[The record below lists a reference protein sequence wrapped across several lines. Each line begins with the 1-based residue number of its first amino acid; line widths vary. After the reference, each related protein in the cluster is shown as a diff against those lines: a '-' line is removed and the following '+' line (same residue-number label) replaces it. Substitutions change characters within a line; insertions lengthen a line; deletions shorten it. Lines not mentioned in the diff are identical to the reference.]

1 MFKKR
6 HKRGIKHKLIC
17 MCILYIMSSLEV
29 NNFKINGLL
38 TVVNPIFYAIYLAN
52 NSQTV
57 PSNTST
63 KVLYPYNLFNVLTKY
78 SNSEYLFR
86 PTSYGGYYQ
95 MNACVCLPNITSGY
109 ISLFKNGVEF
119 SRGTSFSSTTTSADT
134 TLCISSIMYL
144 NGDSVA
150 SSADYADI
158 RVFCNPSVVIS
169 GLNTVKTYFNGHFIQ
184 R

>member
-1 MFKKR
+1 
-6 HKRGIKHKLIC
+6 
-17 MCILYIMSSLEV
+17 MSSDLTI
-29 NNFKINGLL
+29 NNLKITGQI
-38 TVVNPIFYAIYLAN
+38 TVSYPIFYVIYLAN

-57 PSNTST
+57 PANTST

-86 PTSYGGYYQ
+86 PTAYSGYYQ

-109 ISLFKNGVEF
+109 ISIFKNGVEY
-119 SRGTSFSSTTTSADT
+119 SRGSSFSSTTTNADT

-150 SSADYADI
+150 SSADYCDI
-158 RVFCNPSVVIS
+158 RVFCNPSVVIT

-184 R
+184 K